1 MKSPKPTT
9 EHEPASESATTA
21 EAIETATAPS
31 PAVADPAP
39 VHATESVAPPAETTE
54 TFAEA
59 SSAPDDDEMA
69 NRRRKATRIMRRY
82 MLFSGVAGLVPLP
95 AVDVATVTGVQ
106 VKMLHAM
113 TKVYGVPFNF
123 KLARQLVLA
132 LVGGGGSVVLA
143 LPAASATKSVP
154 VVGMAASFLLSPA
167 FATASCYGTG
177 KAFIGHFE
185 AGGTL
190 ETLVPA

>member
-1 MKSPKPTT
+1 MKSPKSSTD
-9 EHEPASESATTA
+9 HEPASEAVVTA
-21 EAIETATAPS
+21 EPAETASAP
-31 PAVADPAP
+31 PQAADPAP
-39 VHATESVAPPAETTE
+39 VLATEAVEAAAAEPTDAT
-54 TFAEA
+54 AEA
-59 SSAPDDDEMA
+59 STAPDDDDTG

-113 TKVYGVPFNF
+113 TRVYGVPFNL

-132 LVGGGGSVVLA
+132 LIGGGGSVVLA
-143 LPAASATKSVP
+143 LPAASATKAVP

-177 KAFIGHFE
+177 KAFISHFE

-190 ETLVPA
+190 ETFAPA

>member
-1 MKSPKPTT
+1 MKSPKSTT
-9 EHEPASESATTA
+9 EHEPASESVTMAEALETTTA
-21 EAIETATAPS
+21 

-39 VHATESVAPPAETTE
+39 IHATESVAAPAETTE
-54 TFAEA
+54 TIAEA

-69 NRRRKATRIMRRY
+69 NRRRKAKRIMRRY

-190 ETLVPA
+190 ETFVPA